1 MQKKLI
7 IIFILIMGLFSCK
20 KIEFKDAKC
29 EEITNVLDY
38 NELVKKAAAVTFENY
53 YFIDLR
59 SDIDYRGG
67 YISNFYPSNHIPYES
82 EETIDKII
90 NHINETN
97 KASFTAPIVL
107 LSSGYPND
115 STSTIVYDLL
125 MARGYKNLKN
135 VVIGYK
141 GLYEGYEIGFP
152 YSLRDGSDCGC

>member
-90 NHINETN
+90 NNINETN

>member
-1 MQKKLI
+1 MQKRLI
-7 IIFILIMGLFSCK
+7 IIFILIMSLFSCK

-38 NELVKKAAAVTFENY
+38 NEFVKKAAAVTFENY

-67 YISNFYPSNHIPYES
+67 YISNFYPSNHIPYEN

-97 KASFTAPIVL
+97 KASYAAPIVL
-107 LSSGYPND
+107 LSSGYLND
-115 STSTIVYDLL
+115 VTSTIVYDLL
-125 MARGYKNLKN
+125 MARGYKNVKN